1 MDVKFRIISYYGRS
15 NDLQWKG
22 TNNIQI
28 YFIQNLLIYTY
39 YIFLNIMLDL
49 SDIELDIK
57 ANYCNDLLS
66 VLDILNSGD
75 STKKG
80 KYI

>member
-28 YFIQNLLIYTY
+28 YFIQNLLIYT
-39 YIFLNIMLDL
+39 
-49 SDIELDIK
+49 
-57 ANYCNDLLS
+57 LLYFFKHY
-66 VLDILNSGD
+66 VRF
-75 STKKG
+75 K
-80 KYI
+80 